1 MAEPEL
7 ARNVRVLIVDDERPA
22 RAKVRR
28 FVEADPDVSVV
39 YEAGNGYDALE
50 VIRAESPDIM
60 FLDVQMPGMDG
71 IGLLEALPRETI
83 PHLVFLTAFDEYALK
98 AFELHAIDYLLK
110 PVDRERFRAA
120 MSRAKSAVAAERGA
134 IEIERLHQALA
145 ALREREQPVDRLMVR
160 EGNRRVLL
168 RLEEVVRIRAARN
181 GVVVHTDAKQ
191 FRMSETIGALEQRL
205 SSRQFIRVNRSE
217 IINADFI
224 TDLTAAGHG
233 DQDIRLRDGSVVR
246 LSRTYKDRFPA

>member
-1 MAEPEL
+1 MAKPL
-7 ARNVRVLIVDDERPA
+7 TVRNVRVLIVDDERPA
-22 RAKVRR
+22 RDKVRR
-28 FVEADPDVSVV
+28 FVEADPDVAVV
-39 YEAGNGYDALE
+39 FEAGNGYDALE
-50 VIRAESPDIM
+50 VIRAESPDIL

-71 IGLLEALPRETI
+71 IGLLEALPRESI
-83 PHLVFLTAFDEYALK
+83 PHLVFVTAFDEYALK

-110 PVDRERFRAA
+110 PFDAQRFREA

-145 ALREREQPVDRLMVR
+145 ALRDREQPVDRLMVR
-160 EGNRRVLL
+160 EGHRRVLL

-181 GVVVHTDAKQ
+181 GVVVHTAAKQ
-191 FRMSETIGALEQRL
+191 FRMSETIGALERRL

-224 TDLTAAGHG
+224 TELTAAGHG
-233 DQDIRLRDGSVVR
+233 DQDIRLKDGSVVR
-246 LSRTYKDRFPA
+246 LSRTYKNRFPT